1 MFWPLI
7 LRCSELACVL
17 DSDSLCEFMEVKA
30 TAERTSSSLR
40 LLCGDWEPGQEQ
52 KQQFSVVSTHITML
66 PMPEALYALAWP
78 GCRLVWPAFRRRP
91 FVLVQFVQGGSRT
104 GAREQRAHEL

>member
-66 PMPEALYALAWP
+66 PNAGGLVRIGVAWLQT
-78 GCRLVWPAFRRRP
+78 CLTSIPA
-91 FVLVQFVQGGSRT
+91 
-104 GAREQRAHEL
+104 